1 MSQDHDLE
9 TFSES
14 IDKVFTR
21 LGLPDPILMS
31 KISADWDEFA
41 GNPWSGRSK
50 PLYVKRHKLVVEASS
65 PSMVAFLRYGETGLI
80 EALEKRFGTGVV
92 DSIEVI
98 SPGV

>member
-1 MSQDHDLE
+1 MNQDHDLE

-41 GNPWSGRSK
+41 GNPWAGRSK
-50 PLYVKRHKLVVEASS
+50 PLYVKRHKLVVEAFS